1 MRFFLIIYAA
11 AFIFIILQAL
21 VLRRAIAELAG
32 FVKTLNLRFREDK
45 TDCYDLPMGTQIP
58 FFSVPIYGSNR
69 LLTPADLRGSPAL
82 LVFVPSLVLEFERI
96 LNTIRS
102 PETHTVFLVLCGKE
116 EECGNVI
123 RTASASDTAHPNVQ
137 ILIDRDGDLAREL
150 LIAEMPAVAEIDKQ
164 GRFLGSRRLADEPIV
179 MEGVSRAPTV

>member
-11 AFIFIILQAL
+11 VFIFIILQSLA
-21 VLRRAIAELAG
+21 LRRANAEFAG
-32 FVKTLNLRFREDK
+32 FIRTFNLRFREDK
-45 TDCYDLPMGTQIP
+45 TDHYDLPAGTQIP

-69 LLTPADLRGSPAL
+69 LLTPADLRERPTL
-82 LVFVPSLVLEFERI
+82 LVFVPPLALEFERI
-96 LNTIRS
+96 LHTIRS
-102 PETHTVFLVLCGKE
+102 PETHAVFLVLGGKE

-123 RTASASDTAHPNVQ
+123 HTSSASDTAHPNVQ

-164 GRFLGSRRLADEPIV
+164 GRFLGSRRLADEQI
-179 MEGVSRAPTV
+179 MAEGIPPFPTV

>member
-11 AFIFIILQAL
+11 AFIFIVLQAL
-21 VLRRAIAELAG
+21 VLRRAITELRG
-32 FVKTLNLRFREDK
+32 YIKTLNLRFREDK
-45 TDCYDLPMGTQIP
+45 TDCYDLPAGTQIP

-69 LLTPADLRGSPAL
+69 LLTPAELRGRPTL
-82 LVFVPSLVLEFERI
+82 LVFVPPLVLEFERI

-102 PETHTVFLVLCGKE
+102 PETHAVFLVLCGKE

-137 ILIDRDGDLAREL
+137 ILIDCDGDLAREL
-150 LIAEMPAVAEIDKQ
+150 LITEMPTVAEIDMQ
-164 GRFLGSRRLADEPIV
+164 GRFLGSRRLADEQIV
-179 MEGVSRAPTV
+179 AEEIPPAPTV